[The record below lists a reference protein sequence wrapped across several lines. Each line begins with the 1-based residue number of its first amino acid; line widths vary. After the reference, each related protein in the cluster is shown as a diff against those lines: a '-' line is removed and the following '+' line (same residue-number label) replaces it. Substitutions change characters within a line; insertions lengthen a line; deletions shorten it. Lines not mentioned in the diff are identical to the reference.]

1 MSKMNTKSIF
11 YCVDCNSKN
20 IVEEVVM
27 CINNNEVLDSIQ
39 DSTYCFDCNSILISH
54 RREEQ

>member
-1 MSKMNTKSIF
+1 MNKVNTKRIF

-54 RREEQ
+54 RRED